1 MKGILGKYAFAFFIS
16 LIGYII
22 YASLILFPSIYK
34 SYSLIDDGQTYINSE
49 YFKDCITLKGCSN
62 FFNKVVLEKEF
73 NRFRPTYWV
82 IQSTG
87 ELITNHNPEL
97 LHQIRVFVVGTLIVL
112 LQLIILIKL
121 NVHPILLPLSVAL
134 TTINLSF
141 TENIVRLGPVEPY
154 QVILLALYSLVLLSK
169 LEQKQ
174 KMLLVIL
181 GALLVSL
188 KETSLVLIISTF
200 ATLFLFGDKKDRK
213 YSLLLC
219 VSLVVLYGIGK
230 YLSLNNNTYTES
242 YILKPEII
250 IRNAKLYFSML
261 TNYFGSF
268 ATLSL
273 LMIPLLLLK
282 DIRKMIFNKPNV
294 FWLITSVL
302 LIGILLPW
310 EYVLDR
316 YILPVVFCTSIL
328 ISIIL
333 NVLIVKS
340 IDAANKFIRFK
351 YSPVVFYSLVTIVVL
366 NLYFRTFPINI
377 AKSINYQRWYAQF
390 LLFEKDQLEAI
401 AGLKER
407 TVVKVNAKD
416 ELGNWE
422 VFYELPIHMKYIYK
436 KRIIFERLS
445 EINYKKGDIIF
456 SRSMLTPSVE
466 ENTINKETSIIATKS
481 YSVSQIDPMI
491 FRNMFV
497 NDTVGAIVNPPIG
510 DTYTFF
516 WTVGKVK

>member
-1 MKGILGKYAFAFFIS
+1 MKGILGKYALAFFIS
-16 LIGYII
+16 LVGYII
-22 YASLILFPSIYK
+22 YASLILSPSIYK

-73 NRFRPTYWV
+73 NRFRPTYWI
-82 IQSTG
+82 IQSAG
-87 ELITNHNPEL
+87 ELITNHNPQL
-97 LHQIRVFVVGTLIVL
+97 LHGIRVFGVGTLIVL

-121 NVHPILLPLSVAL
+121 DIHPTLLPLSVAL

-141 TENIVRLGPVEPY
+141 TENIVRLGPIEPY
-154 QVILLALYSLVLLSK
+154 QVILLGLYSLVLLSK
-169 LEQKQ
+169 LKQKQ
-174 KMLLVIL
+174 KILLFVL
-181 GALLVSL
+181 GVLLVSL
-188 KETSLVLIISTF
+188 KETSLVLIISSF
-200 ATLFLFGDKKDRK
+200 VILFLFGNRK
-213 YSLLLC
+213 EKRYSLLLAI
-219 VSLVVLYGIGK
+219 SLLALYGLGK
-230 YLSLNNNTYTES
+230 HLASNNNTYTES
-242 YILKPEII
+242 YVLKPEII

-261 TNYFGSF
+261 MNYFGSF

-273 LMIPLLLLK
+273 LMIPLLFLK
-282 DIRKMIFNKPNV
+282 GIRKMIFNKPNA
-294 FWLITSVL
+294 FWLITSIL

-333 NVLIVKS
+333 NILIVKS

-401 AGLKER
+401 AGLKEG

-422 VFYELPIHMKYIYK
+422 VFYELPIHMGYIYK

-445 EINYKKGDIIF
+445 ETNYKKGDIIF
-456 SRSMLTPSVE
+456 SRSILTPFVE
-466 ENTINKETSIIATKS
+466 ESTINKKTSIIATKS
-481 YSVSQIDPMI
+481 YSVPQIDPII